1 MKKYGGAFLAVVLI
15 VTLSA
20 GCGGGGGSSAS
31 PAPAPQTPSGTAA
44 TLSGTAAAGAPIIG
58 TITVQDSST
67 PAITKQT
74 NIFADGKYSIDVSGM
89 TGPFMLRADGAVDT
103 TEVHLYSAA
112 VQADVGG
119 IINVTPFTDLIFA
132 NIAGTLA
139 KTYFDNQGYKNLT
152 ADAIQTNSDLL
163 KASILPVLQ
172 ALGMNDT
179 IDLLRISFSADNTGF
194 DRVMDIVKVTVDPI
208 SEVATIKNIITG
220 QQITDDLKTQSYLGT
235 LDNVTGLDELAQIE
249 NQLKKLSALLAVSVP
264 QPDNPELLA
273 LFDQQGFLEEGQNLN
288 AFLSN
293 ITSSSDSV
301 GVQFA
306 NLEVKSLQTNTAQI
320 VFNVLD
326 KNGNDINGGDK
337 IFWQV
342 SKINNVWLFQGDQKI
357 GKVSVG
363 TTALYDPAGNSF
375 GSNLD
380 LQVRDNGNLFDTATV
395 TGPGIN
401 GTITLNKSITA
412 DTFRLSGG
420 VPFVPM
426 LSDAQIDSIPDSGA
440 PYEFK
445 LYSAGVLK
453 ATYIATLSKR
463 PYKLSELSA
472 SMFPAISSA
481 TDAALSAFNG
491 GSLTV
496 SWTMP
501 SGLKPDY
508 LEVILVDNS
517 NNENSVSYDLYS
529 TTATSLTATL
539 EATTATGQSFT
550 PTARR
555 IGLGGVDIFGR
566 SLLTILWR

>member
-31 PAPAPQTPSGTAA
+31 PAPATQTPSGTAA

-74 NIFADGKYSIDVSGM
+74 NILANGKYSIDVSGM

-152 ADAIQTNSDLL
+152 ADAIQTNSALL

-194 DRVMDIVKVTVDPI
+194 DRVMDIVKVTVDPT

-249 NQLKKLSALLAVSVP
+249 NQLKKFSALFAVSVP

-273 LFDQQGFLEEGQNLN
+273 LFDQQGFLEQGKNLT
-288 AFLSN
+288 AFLSE
-293 ITSSSDSV
+293 ITSSSDVV

-306 NLEVKSLQTNTAQI
+306 NLEVKSLQTDTAQI
-320 VFNVLD
+320 AFNALG
-326 KNGNDINGGDK
+326 KNGNNINNGDK
-337 IFWQV
+337 IYWQV
-342 SKINNVWLFQGDQKI
+342 IKINNVWLFQGDQTI
-357 GKVSVG
+357 GEVSVD
-363 TTALYDPAGNSF
+363 TFALYDPVGNSF
-375 GSNLD
+375 ESNLD

-412 DTFRLSGG
+412 DTFRLSGSY
-420 VPFVPM
+420 PFIPM
-426 LSDAQIDSIPDSGA
+426 NDTLVDSIQDSGA
-440 PYEFK
+440 SYEFK
-445 LYSAGVLK
+445 LYSGSVLK

-472 SMFPAISSA
+472 YMFPVISPA

-501 SGLKPDY
+501 SGLKPNSLDVY
-508 LEVILVDNS
+508 LLDN
-517 NNENSVSYDLYS
+517 NGNENSVSYDLYS

-539 EATTATGQSFT
+539 EAKTASGQSFT
-550 PTARR
+550 PTYRV
-555 IGLGGVDIFGR
+555 IHVSGVDIFGR
-566 SLLTILWR
+566 SLLTDLWR